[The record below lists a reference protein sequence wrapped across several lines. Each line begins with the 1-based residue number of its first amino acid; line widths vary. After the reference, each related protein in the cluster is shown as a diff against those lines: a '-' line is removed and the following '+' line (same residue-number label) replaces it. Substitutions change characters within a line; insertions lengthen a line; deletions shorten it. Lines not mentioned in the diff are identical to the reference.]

1 MIIIGIIDIHTILK
15 TSLKPSIINPVSE
28 YTEKFS
34 GSALHT
40 AANASVLKADVGI
53 ISVVGRD
60 AVGLM
65 DVLRRYQ
72 IDYSHL
78 VLSSK
83 KNANFIEFYTKT
95 RHYNLYYEGAID
107 SLQPEKIEKEYLKRA
122 KAVHV
127 CFPDSEVTD
136 YVVQLARKENILTSV
151 DAAFSESDADIVFM
165 EEGKQEKGKGKLK
178 QKEKEQAKNTI
189 LMNFEKGITANKKK
203 IPVFRGDTYYKNG
216 VKDAFVAAFLT
227 RYIKT
232 EHMEHSALYGS
243 CAAYIC
249 SQSRRKVL
257 TCTKEEVDD
266 LFDQKMR
273 NL

>member
-15 TSLKPSIINPVSE
+15 TSLKPNIINPVSE

-34 GSALHT
+34 GSALHI
-40 AANASVLKADVGI
+40 AANGSVLKADVGI

-95 RHYNLYYEGAID
+95 RHYNMYYEGAID
-107 SLQPEKIEKEYLKRA
+107 NLQPEKIEKEYLKKA

-165 EEGKQEKGKGKLK
+165 EEKKK
-178 QKEKEQAKNTI
+178 QKERAKNTI
-189 LMNFEKGITANKKK
+189 VMNFEKGITANKKR
-203 IPVFRGDTYYKNG
+203 IPIFRGDTYYKNG
-216 VKDAFVAAFLT
+216 VKDAFIAAFLT

-232 EHMEHSALYGS
+232 EHVEHSALYGS
-243 CAAYIC
+243 CAAYLC
-249 SQSRRKVL
+249 SQSRRNVL
-257 TCTKEEVDD
+257 TCTKEKLDD